1 MNILLIGKRGTGK
14 TTVAT
19 LLSENFKYEKTDK
32 ITDILK
38 TGNLIY
44 EVDKQSQR
52 ELLKELKNEHFVSF
66 LIKTND
72 NVRRI
77 RIIQHGEEA
86 EKISKLEDIDKIFVT
101 DITDDDVDC
110 VIDNNT
116 SNPWKAVD
124 RILEKVNEVERY

>member
-52 ELLKELKNEHFVSF
+52 KLLKELKNEHFVSF

-86 EKISKLEDIDKIFVT
+86 EKISKLEDIDRVFVT

>member
-14 TTVAT
+14 TTIST

-52 ELLKELKNEHFVSF
+52 KLLKELKNEHFVSF

-86 EKISKLEDIDKIFVT
+86 EKISKLEDIDRVFVT